1 MVSPLPSIVT
11 LAQAKKAARITSV
24 DDDDDLYLR
33 LETAHEWV
41 LEYLNNKIEDDDT
54 DGDWLETILAWDED
68 NAPRQVKGAIL
79 HCFVYLTR
87 YRGDDAANELPALAN
102 DLPPLAA
109 AMLRRYRDPSI
120 A

>member
-11 LAQAKKAARITSV
+11 LAQAKKAARITSF

-33 LETAHEWV
+33 LEIAHEWC
-41 LEYLNNKIEDDDT
+41 LEYLNNRLEDDDT
-54 DGDWLETILAWDED
+54 DGDWLDTMLAWDSS

-79 HCFVYLTR
+79 HTFVHLVR
-87 YRGDDAANELPALAN
+87 YRGDDAANEQPALEN
-102 DLPPLAA
+102 SLPPLAR
-109 AMLRRYRDPSI
+109 AMLDRYRDPTI